1 MSDNVNN
8 TAGGSESRSD
18 AAVNNRADSK
28 EVVDL
33 GRIARNYMRHWWLF
47 LISLIVCLGLG
58 YLYLHKKSPVYL
70 ITGLIMVNHNDEGGV
85 TAPGGLT
92 AMMASFGMGGNG
104 SVSPDNEQL
113 RLMSHTNLTDV
124 VNVLGLQTAYWID
137 NGLFNR
143 KGQVYKNSPFKVEIP
158 QAILDTIHV
167 PTLFRFETDGKSPVR
182 LTVKQAKGKVVLETD
197 LRSFPYRA
205 KTPYGTF
212 NIDTTAYYMKGQPLN
227 LCCMVQSTADAV
239 NYLNQHLAVS
249 VVSNKSDALQVDMEE
264 ACVDKGIDIVNATI
278 DIYNERLIKNRYD
291 NRKEALDFIET
302 RLVNLY
308 NELEASE
315 SKIQRYKQDNQIV
328 NAEAEAEYIFTRK
341 GVIEQNMT
349 DLTTKT
355 EIYEMV
361 RQMLTGDDT
370 KDALIP
376 FTGGQ
381 LGLSESFYRLIEGYN
396 NLILERMQMAASAKP
411 NSATMSK
418 MDAQIDALREN
429 VLNSVNRELQG
440 SRIAL
445 SAINAEQGKSNSR
458 MGQIPRIEHELVA
471 LYRDREV
478 KNQIYAYLLQKREE
492 TQIQLAENDPVAQVI
507 DYGYAGMEP
516 IAPKRGII
524 MASAFVIGLVIP
536 AVYLQLFSRRR
547 KEPKHTK
554 SEKKD

>member
-1 MSDNVNN
+1 MSENVNN
-8 TAGGSESRSD
+8 PAGAPESG
-18 AAVNNRADSK
+18 AAADRNTGVANK
-28 EVVDL
+28 EIIDL
-33 GRIARNYMRHWWLF
+33 GVIARNYLRHWWLF
-47 LISLIVCLGLG
+47 LISLIVCMGLG

-70 ITGLIMVNHNDEGGV
+70 ITGLIMVNQNDEGGV

-124 VNVLGLQTAYWID
+124 VDNLGLQTTYWAD
-137 NGLFNR
+137 NGFFNR
-143 KGQVYKNSPFKVEIP
+143 RGQIYKNSPFKVEIP
-158 QAILDTIHV
+158 KAILDTIGT
-167 PTLFRFETDGKSPVR
+167 PTLFRFETDGKSPVH
-182 LTVKQAKGKVVLETD
+182 LTVKQAKGKKVLDTD
-197 LRSFPYRA
+197 IKTFPYRA

-212 NIDTTAYYMKGQPLN
+212 NIDTTSYFMKGQPLN
-227 LCCMVQSTADAV
+227 ICCMVMSTAEAV

-264 ACVDKGIDIVNATI
+264 ACVEKGIDIVNTTI

-291 NRKEALDFIET
+291 NRKEALDFIES
-302 RLVNLY
+302 RLLNLY

-315 SKIQRYKQDNQIV
+315 SKIQRYKQENQIV

-341 GVIEQNMT
+341 GAIEANKT
-349 DLTTKT
+349 ELTTKT

-361 RQMLTGDDT
+361 RQMLTGADT
-370 KDALIP
+370 KNALIP

-381 LGLSESFYRLIEGYN
+381 LGLSESYYRLIEGYN
-396 NLILERMQMAASAKP
+396 NLILERMQLAASAKP
-411 NSATMSK
+411 NSSSMMK

-429 VLNSVNRELQG
+429 ILNSVNRELQG

-445 SAINAEQGKSNSR
+445 SAINAEQGRSSSR
-458 MGQIPRIEHELVA
+458 MGDIPRMEHDLVA

-516 IAPKRGII
+516 ISPKKGII
-524 MASAFVIGLVIP
+524 MASAFIIGMVLP

-547 KEPKHTK
+547 KAPKQKK